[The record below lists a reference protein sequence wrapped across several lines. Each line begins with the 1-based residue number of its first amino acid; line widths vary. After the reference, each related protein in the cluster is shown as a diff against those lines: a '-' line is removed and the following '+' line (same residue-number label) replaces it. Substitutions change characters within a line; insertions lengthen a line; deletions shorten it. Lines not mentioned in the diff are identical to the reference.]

1 MQWTDTKIEQLKELW
16 KQNTLTHEIAKQLG
30 TTKNSVIGKA
40 RRINL
45 EQRRRGNSFGIRQPK
60 QSLTISNRKPKEIPP
75 SAIAEPENPTLLEDL
90 LSNQCRFPLW
100 DKPDEPSLC
109 CGRNRHKHYSYCAY
123 HVYISTKKVEG
134 TKTLDLHDKP

>member
-1 MQWTDTKIEQLKELW
+1 MQWTDSKIEQLKELW
-16 KQNTLTHEIAKQLG
+16 EQGSIATEIAKELG
-30 TTKNSVIGKA
+30 TSRCSILGKA
-40 RRINL
+40 NRLNL
-45 EQRRRGNSFGIRQPK
+45 TPRRRGCLSGTRQP
-60 QSLTISNRKPKEIPP
+60 SATPRYKPKEIPS

-134 TKTLDLHDKP
+134 TNRLDLHDKP

>member
-16 KQNTLTHEIAKQLG
+16 EQGSIATEIAKELG
-30 TTKNSVIGKA
+30 TSRCSVLGKANRLKLTPRKRGCSSGTRSVI
-40 RRINL
+40 
-45 EQRRRGNSFGIRQPK
+45 PK
-60 QSLTISNRKPKEIPP
+60 YKPKEIPP

-134 TKTLDLHDKP
+134 TKTLDLNNKP